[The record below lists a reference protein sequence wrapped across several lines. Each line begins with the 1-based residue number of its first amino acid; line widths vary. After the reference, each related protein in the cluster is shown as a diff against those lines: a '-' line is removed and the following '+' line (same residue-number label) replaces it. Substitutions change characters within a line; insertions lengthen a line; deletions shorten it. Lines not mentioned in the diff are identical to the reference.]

1 MSLTQELA
9 EKLAED
15 TFKVMDATGD
25 DRFFM
30 EVAKVIGAS
39 STTLEEAYL
48 TAVRVRMAERRA
60 RAFLVERLKAA
71 QAGGAGDG
79 AA

>member
-1 MSLTQELA
+1 MSTVQDIA
-9 EKLAED
+9 DRLAED
-15 TFKVMDATGD
+15 TFKVMERTGD

-48 TAVRVRMAERRA
+48 TAVRVRLAEQRA
-60 RAFLVERLKAA
+60 RRFIEERL
-71 QAGGAGDG
+71 AGRTGEDTSGL
-79 AA
+79 

>member
-60 RAFLVERLKAA
+60 RAFLVERLKQVQADG
-71 QAGGAGDG
+71 AGGDQA
-79 AA
+79 